1 LVLDDIRQRIG
12 NLDKNQAL
20 FCFVNKTNIVKTGM
34 SKICPELKFVIDM
47 TVGELYA
54 KYKSPDGFLYVE
66 FSDLDTYG

>member
-1 LVLDDIRQRIG
+1 
-12 NLDKNQAL
+12 
-20 FCFVNKTNIVKTGM
+20 M